1 MINEASDIRQIKGI
15 GAKTAELLNK
25 VGVFSCLDALFYFPR
40 SYVCLPPPQPIGGI
54 SAFGQAAVSLR
65 GRVVGSV
72 RQKKIRRLTITNF
85 KIEDDSG
92 QVHLTYFNMPYLA
105 KTLKADSSH
114 IFHGVV
120 QNKGG
125 ELHMEQA
132 KMYKEADYL
141 PLIDSLQPLYP
152 LTAGLT
158 NNTVVKMIRA
168 VLTQMTLPPDYMLP
182 EIIAKYGLMDLDT
195 ALGNI
200 HFPRDLAEAATARR
214 RLAFDEFFFFILAV
228 RRLRTDGGDKISV
241 APMLDVADTQRLL
254 EVLPYRLTAAQERV
268 WSEIKA
274 DLSSGFVMNRLV
286 QGDVGSGKTI
296 LSFLTL
302 LKCVANGYQAALMAP
317 TEVLAVQHY
326 KLLATMCEQYRLPI
340 RPLLLIGALT
350 AADKKKAHE
359 EIRTGAA
366 HVIVGTHALITE
378 KVEYKNLA
386 LAITDEQHRFGVRQR
401 SALAG
406 KGADVHVLVMSATPI
421 PRTLAIILYGDLH
434 LSILDERP
442 ANRLPIKN
450 CVVDVSYRETAYR
463 FMEKEVAAGHQVY
476 VICPMVEEGE
486 LAEVENVTDYTVKL
500 RNTLPAGIQVA
511 TLHGRMRPAEK
522 NHVMAEFAKK
532 NIDILVSTT
541 VIEVGI
547 DVPNATVMM
556 IENAERFGL
565 AQLHQLRGRIGR
577 GAAQSYCIFV
587 SGSGSKESKKRLEIL
602 TKSNDGFHIAQKDME
617 LRGPGDLFG
626 IRQSGL
632 LDFKLADIF
641 QDSAILK
648 EASEAV
654 DALLSSDPGL
664 TRPEHRGMSEHLEE
678 GMRKLV
684 DFRSI

>member
-1 MINEASDIRQIKGI
+1 MNETTDIQQIKGI
-15 GAKTAELLNK
+15 GAKTAGLLNK
-25 VGVFSCLDALFYFPR
+25 LGVFSCMDALFYFPR
-40 SYVCLPPPQPIGGI
+40 TYVCLPPPQPIGG
-54 SAFGQAAVSLR
+54 AALNGPGTVSLR
-65 GRVVGSV
+65 GRIVGSV
-72 RQKKIRRLTITNF
+72 RQKKIRRLNITNF
-85 KIEDDSG
+85 NIEDDSG
-92 QVHLTYFNMPYLA
+92 QAHLTYFNMPYLA
-105 KTLKADSSH
+105 KTLKAGSTY
-114 IFHGVV
+114 IFHGRAE
-120 QNKGG
+120 QKGG
-125 ELHMEQA
+125 ELVMEQA

-158 NNTVVKMIRA
+158 NNTVVKMIKA
-168 VLTQMTLPPDYMLP
+168 VFAQMVLPPDYMLP
-182 EIIAKYGLMDLDT
+182 EILAKHGLLDLDT
-195 ALGNI
+195 ALRDI
-200 HFPRDLAEAATARR
+200 HFPRDLAAATSARR
-214 RLAFDEFFFFILAV
+214 RLAFDEFFFFILAI
-228 RRLRTDGGDKISV
+228 RRLRTDGRDRISV
-241 APMLDVADTQRLL
+241 TPMLDVAETQRLI
-254 EVLPYRLTAAQERV
+254 EALPYHLTAAQTQV

-274 DLSSGFVMNRLV
+274 DLTGGCVMNRLV

-296 LSFLTL
+296 LAFLTL
-302 LKCVANGYQAALMAP
+302 LMCVANGQQAAFMAP
-317 TEVLAVQHY
+317 TEVMAVQHH
-326 KLLATMCEQYRLPI
+326 KSLSELAEKHRLPI
-340 RPLLLIGALT
+340 RPLLLIGALS
-350 AADKKKAHE
+350 AAEKKAAHE
-359 EIRTGAA
+359 EIRTGAVN
-366 HVIVGTHALITE
+366 VIVGTHALITE

-421 PRTLAIILYGDLH
+421 PRTLAIIIYGDLH
-434 LSILDERP
+434 LSILDEKP

-450 CVVDVSYRETAYR
+450 CVVDTSYRETAYR
-463 FMEKEVAAGHQVY
+463 FMEKEVLAGHQVY

-500 RNTLPAGIQVA
+500 RNALPAGIQVA

-522 NHVMAEFAKK
+522 NHVMAEFAAH
-532 NIDILVSTT
+532 NIDIIVSTT

-587 SGSGSKESKKRLEIL
+587 SGSGSRESQKRLEIL

-641 QDSAILK
+641 QDSTILK
-648 EASEAV
+648 EASESA
-654 DALLSSDPGL
+654 DALLMADPQLEKKEHEGL
-664 TRPEHRGMSEHLEE
+664 RLHMEK